1 MIYDY
6 RVNKRTEFWSN
17 GDVTCKFD
25 IEDINGSG
33 NCATYQPSLEALARA
48 IVSERIHDFKNY
60 KEQRTLVPTKSESNV
75 GPVTLFEPLS
85 SEELKTL
92 ARIIAK
98 GK

>member
-17 GDVTCKFD
+17 GDVTHKLD
-25 IEDINGSG
+25 IEDLNGSG
-33 NCATYQPSLEALARA
+33 NGANYQDSLEDLARA
-48 IVSERIHDFKNY
+48 IVSEKIFDFKNY
-60 KEQRTLVPTKSESNV
+60 EEQRILVPTKSGSNV

-92 ARIIAK
+92 ARTIAK